1 VFKGKVPPLFFISLY
16 ILSSEHFTMRYG
28 LPSLALLSLLPSAL
42 AAPAP
47 IAAPVAAPEPTPAP
61 SLEDA
66 ATLEER
72 QLLGNL
78 LGGINGAV
86 SSLLGGINSAVAA
99 KNPAAINSA
108 LVKIVPANRPTD
120 IPDCLSRASK
130 VWASPTGRT
139 DIYAAIASQV
149 AVGLGPL
156 LDGTLNTALTGGLS
170 GGENSIN
177 NNNPRP
183 SSTIFPRKDSKD
195 APYSLSEDA
204 LRKAIYIPS
213 GFTYGTK
220 RPVIMVPGTGA
231 YGGSNFANNLRKL
244 LTGQSWAD
252 PVWLN
257 IPGAMLG
264 DAQVNSEYIAYAIN
278 YISSVCTKSGNKN
291 ANNLAVISW
300 SQGGLDTQWAFK
312 YWPSTTKVVKDFLPV
327 SPDFRGTILA
337 NALCLSPNTAL
348 MLNPLCP
355 PSVIQQEATS
365 RFVRAGGG
373 NVAYVPTTTFYS
385 GFFDEIVEPQQG
397 TAASAFINASPGNA
411 VSNNEVQRVC
421 AGKLGGTFYGH
432 AGVLFH
438 PLTYALIVDA
448 LKNEGPGSLSRI
460 NVNSVCNSYA
470 APGLDL
476 DDVIA
481 TSGLIPI
488 AGVLLLAYPDKRL
501 AEPGLKSYAS

>member
-1 VFKGKVPPLFFISLY
+1 MHYSLY
-16 ILSSEHFTMRYG
+16 
-28 LPSLALLSLLPSAL
+28 SLALLSLLPSTF

-47 IAAPVAAPEPTPAP
+47 IAEHIAAPAPTAAP
-61 SLEDA
+61 SLDDA
-66 ATLEER
+66 DTLQER
-72 QLLGNL
+72 QLLGGL
-78 LGGINGAV
+78 LSGLDGVATGLIGD
-86 SSLLGGINSAVAA
+86 INSAVAA
-99 KNPAAINSA
+99 QDPLAINSA
-108 LVKIVPANRPTD
+108 LIKIIPASRPTD
-120 IPDCLSRASK
+120 IPDCLNRASK

-139 DIYAAIASQV
+139 DIYAAIATQV
-149 AVGLGPL
+149 SVGLGPL
-156 LDGTLNTALTGGLS
+156 LDGTLNTALTGGLPV
-170 GGENSIN
+170 GENSIN

-183 SSTIFPRKDSKD
+183 PTTIYPKKDSED

-204 LRKAIYIPS
+204 LRKALYIPPS
-213 GFTYGTK
+213 FGHGTK
-220 RPVIMVPGTGA
+220 RPVIMVPGTGS

-257 IPGAMLG
+257 IPGAMLD

-278 YISSVCTKSGNKN
+278 YISSVSTKNNRQN
-291 ANNLAVISW
+291 ADKIAVISW
-300 SQGGLDTQWAFK
+300 SQGGLDTQWVFK
-312 YWPSTTKVVKDFLPV
+312 YWPSTTKVVTDFLPV
-327 SPDFRGTILA
+327 SPDFRGTVLA
-337 NALCLSPNTAL
+337 NALCLSPNTVLA
-348 MLNPLCP
+348 LNPLCP
-355 PSVIQQEATS
+355 PSVIQQEASS
-365 RFVRAGGG
+365 RYVNLGGG
-373 NVAYVPTTTFYS
+373 NTAYVPTTSFYS

-397 TAASAFINASPGNA
+397 TAASAYINPGPNAA
-411 VSNNEVQRVC
+411 VSNNEVQIVC

-448 LKNEGPGSLSRI
+448 LKNDGPGSLSRI
-460 NVNSVCNSYA
+460 DVNSVCNNYA

-501 AEPGLKSYAS
+501 LEPALKSYVSQ

>member
-1 VFKGKVPPLFFISLY
+1 
-16 ILSSEHFTMRYG
+16 MRYG
-28 LPSLALLSLLPSAL
+28 LSSLALLSLLPSAL

-47 IAAPVAAPEPTPAP
+47 IAAPVAAPQPTPAP
-61 SLEDA
+61 SLDDA

-78 LGGINGAV
+78 LSGLNGAV
-86 SSLLGGINSAVAA
+86 TGLLGNINSAVAA
-99 KNPAAINSA
+99 KNPGAINSA
-108 LVKIVPANRPTD
+108 LVKIKAANRPTD
-120 IPDCLSRASK
+120 IPDAISRASK

-139 DIYAAIASQV
+139 DIYAAIATQV

-156 LDGTLNTALTGGLS
+156 LDGTLNTALTGGLPV
-170 GGENSIN
+170 GENSIN
-177 NNNPRP
+177 NNNPKP
-183 SSTIFPRKDSKD
+183 SSTIYPRKESGD

-264 DAQVNSEYIAYAIN
+264 DAQINSEYIAYAIN
-278 YISSVCTKSGNKN
+278 YIASVSTRSNNKN
-291 ANNLAVISW
+291 SKNLAIISW
-300 SQGGLDTQWAFK
+300 SQGGLDTQWVFK
-312 YWPSTTKVVKDFLPV
+312 YWPSTIKVVKDFLPV
-327 SPDFRGTILA
+327 SPDFRGTVLA
-337 NALCLSPNTAL
+337 NALCLSPNTQLA
-348 MLNPLCP
+348 LNPLCP

-365 RFVRAGGG
+365 GYVAVGGG
-373 NVAYVPTTTFYS
+373 NRAYVPTTTFYS

-397 TAASAFINASPGNA
+397 TAASAFINSSPGIS
-411 VSNNEVQRVC
+411 VSNNEVQKVC
-421 AGKLGGTFYGH
+421 AGRLGGTFYGH

-448 LKNEGPGSLSRI
+448 LQNDGPGSLNRI

-501 AEPGLKSYAS
+501 NEPALKPYVST